1 MEIRYRNRF
10 VKEYKKLSP
19 IIKSVASKKEVIFR
33 KNPFDSRLKTHK
45 LSGPLDG
52 FWAFSISQKYR
63 IIFAFV
69 EKNVVEFYSAG
80 NHDIYD

>member
-10 VKEYKKLSP
+10 LKEYKKLSP
-19 IIKSVASKKEVIFR
+19 IIKNVAEKKEIIFR

-45 LSGPLDG
+45 LSGLLDG
-52 FWAFSISQKYR
+52 FLAFSVSQKYR
-63 IIFAFV
+63 VIFSFV
-69 EKNVVEFYSAG
+69 DKNIVEFYSVG